1 LWYNINPMQDIKD
14 LNLRELEELLRSW
27 RSNSY
32 HAKQIFSW
40 VYKKGARNFDQMSD
54 LPLDLRKRLKE
65 RLYLFGFNLVKLL
78 SSRDGTEK
86 FLFALKDKNFIEVVS
101 IPTEERI
108 TGCISTQA
116 GCKFGCYF
124 CASGILGFKRNLTRG
139 EILEEVLYLKND
151 SKVKK
156 ITHLVFMGT
165 GEPLDNYDHV
175 LGAIRIINS
184 PYAFNIGARR
194 ITISTCGIIPAIKK
208 LSKEGLQIEL
218 SISLHAADD
227 KTRSRLLPIN
237 KKYPLLDLMA
247 ACREYIKNTDRQI
260 TFEYVL
266 IKNINSALPDARNL
280 SKIIRGLNCKVN
292 LIPCNTIE
300 EQKVEPPNKLE
311 TLLFRDYLLK
321 AGVNVTLRR
330 PRGQDIEAA
339 CGQLR
344 VRHEKK

>member
-1 LWYNINPMQDIKD
+1 MQDIKD
-14 LNLRELEELLRSW
+14 FNLLGLEQLLLSW
-27 RSNSY
+27 KSNSY

-40 VYKKGARNFDQMSD
+40 IYQKGARDFNQMSD

-65 RLYLFGFNLVKLL
+65 NFYLFGFDLAKLL

-86 FLFALKDKNFIEVVS
+86 FLFALKDKNFIEAVS
-101 IPTEERI
+101 IPAEERI

-124 CASGILGFKRNLTRG
+124 CASGTLGFKRNLTSG
-139 EILEEVLYLKND
+139 EILEEVLYLKNN
-151 SKVKK
+151 SKAKK

-175 LGAIRIINS
+175 LAAIKIINS
-184 PYAFNIGARR
+184 PDAFNIGARR

-237 KKYPLLDLMA
+237 KKYPLLGLMV
-247 ACREYIKNTDRQI
+247 ACHEFRAIIFI
-260 TFEYVL
+260 TYF
-266 IKNINSALPDARNL
+266 ISR
-280 SKIIRGLNCKVN
+280 
-292 LIPCNTIE
+292 
-300 EQKVEPPNKLE
+300 
-311 TLLFRDYLLK
+311 
-321 AGVNVTLRR
+321 
-330 PRGQDIEAA
+330 
-339 CGQLR
+339 
-344 VRHEKK
+344 